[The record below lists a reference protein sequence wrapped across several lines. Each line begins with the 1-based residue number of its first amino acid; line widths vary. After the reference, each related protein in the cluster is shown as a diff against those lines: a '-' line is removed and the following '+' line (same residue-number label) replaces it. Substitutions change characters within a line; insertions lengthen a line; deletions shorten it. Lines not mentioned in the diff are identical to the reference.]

1 MNNRRNIFIIL
12 FAFIFLISDTLTQS
26 CGTPA
31 ECFSYAIGIL
41 ERDRT
46 EMRRQ
51 LDKYEELNANDKIF
65 SYELTI
71 VNFSDMDDM
80 DYEDRYKMED
90 FNEPFVKFGDVF
102 KI

>member
-51 LDKYEELNANDKIF
+51 LDKYEELHTSSLQKI
-65 SYELTI
+65 SQLE
-71 VNFSDMDDM
+71 
-80 DYEDRYKMED
+80 
-90 FNEPFVKFGDVF
+90 
-102 KI
+102 KIIEGKIIFET